1 MAASSLL
8 EQLPAGAEKLPTC
21 NPPCRSVLTV
31 VLTSEARL
39 YRYLTCGGQS
49 TKSWKSFW
57 KDLHFVEKVSG
68 IETQGRPGG
77 LGHCSRVSRV
87 KQSESAE
94 SSVEDCLIGVSAAPT
109 FALPPVPFC
118 QTPTEKAQDANARP
132 NKLEKPSRSD
142 DTHLRLTQTDS
153 RVKIEIW
160 ESSRRMPRE
169 EIEASTESHHGCM
182 QCNAM
187 QCKPGERQ
195 SKEAGARSSPPFLR
209 RKCTIFPPSI
219 ARNCHTDR
227 FRKVHILWHLFC
239 SQHQLSIVY
248 LVSPVDKILT
258 SHTAARLLFQKF
270 GLSKKKLTFVWC
282 PLPKQQNLDF
292 FPFSSLCQRRS

>member
-1 MAASSLL
+1 M

-68 IETQGRPGG
+68 IETQGRAGG

-118 QTPTEKAQDANARP
+118 QTPTKQQQKAQDANARP

-160 ESSRRMPRE
+160 EAGKAAE
-169 EIEASTESHHGCM
+169 ECLEKRLKRAQNPTMGA
-182 QCNAM
+182 CNAM
-187 QCKPGERQ
+187 QCNASQERDNQ
-195 SKEAGARSSPPFLR
+195 
-209 RKCTIFPPSI
+209 RK
-219 ARNCHTDR
+219 
-227 FRKVHILWHLFC
+227 
-239 SQHQLSIVY
+239 
-248 LVSPVDKILT
+248 LVL
-258 SHTAARLLFQKF
+258 ARLLL
-270 GLSKKKLTFVWC
+270 LSGGNARYSRRVLRAIATQTDSGKSIFSGTFFV
-282 PLPKQQNLDF
+282 LST
-292 FPFSSLCQRRS
+292 SSLLSTLSVPWTKY